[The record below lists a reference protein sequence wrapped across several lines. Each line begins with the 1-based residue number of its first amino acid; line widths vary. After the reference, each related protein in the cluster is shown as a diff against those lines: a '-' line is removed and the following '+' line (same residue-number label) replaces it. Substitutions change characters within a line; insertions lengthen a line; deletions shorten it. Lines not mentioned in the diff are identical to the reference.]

1 MKKSSLLGVLCICV
15 IALAGAAST
24 NANDPLASGLLY
36 AVFIIS
42 CGVIGVWLLR
52 KTDLSQTLIVRQKG
66 SRRLDKP
73 VEFPLESS
81 QGVIVI
87 QDRRRLPDRRKV
99 KNDSDD
105 LKVIPGKMA
114 SN

>member
-1 MKKSSLLGVLCICV
+1 MEKLRLVGVLCICV
-15 IALAGAAST
+15 IALVSVSANS
-24 NANDPLASGLLY
+24 NDPLVSSLLN

-52 KTDLSQTLIVRQKG
+52 KINLSETLTVRQSG
-66 SRRLDKP
+66 SRRSDLP
-73 VEFPLESS
+73 VEFPLTDSRE
-81 QGVIVI
+81 ITVI

-99 KNDSDD
+99 KNDFNDQKGM
-105 LKVIPGKMA
+105 LKKMA